1 MLQKSVENF
10 VENDVKF
17 KELVKDIVREELK
30 SYKEHNDKQIQII
43 FEKLQLYRE
52 DLRITYKLIQE
63 IIELF
68 GLHKENSELHRKKVD
83 EILKNLQTDYNE
95 CNKELFEILKKMEA
109 KFQTQRKDI
118 NIIAESLRNFKK
130 DIIEL
135 FKDQMNTFDSILA
148 EMWEEQKAK
157 QQRTL
162 NRAEKNKVEI
172 LDIND
177 NKIYGIEI
185 HPKELLEVL
194 IKMECKFQSQR
205 NDINVIA
212 RSLQSLRINFE
223 IYKKENKTIF
233 EEEEMENDNE
243 ALSIKQKIER
253 EIENLDKVNSN
264 KVEILATKGSSDGK

>member
-1 MLQKSVENF
+1 MLQKSVEDF
-10 VENDVKF
+10 AENDIKF
-17 KELVKDIVREELK
+17 KELVKDAVREELK

-83 EILKNLQTDYNE
+83 EILSKLQMDY
-95 CNKELFEILKKMEA
+95 
-109 KFQTQRKDI
+109 KD
-118 NIIAESLRNFKK
+118 FKK
-130 DIIEL
+130 KYEIERKIENL
-135 FKDQMNTFDSILA
+135 D
-148 EMWEEQKAK
+148 KA
-157 QQRTL
+157 
-162 NRAEKNKVEI
+162 NSNKVEI

-194 IKMECKFQSQR
+194 IKMEAKFQSQR

-212 RSLQSLRINFE
+212 YSLRTLQMD
-223 IYKKENKTIF
+223 YKDFKKKYE
-233 EEEEMENDNE
+233 
-243 ALSIKQKIER
+243 IER
-253 EIENLDKVNSN
+253 KIENLDKANSN
-264 KVEILATKGSSDGK
+264 KVEILDIEGDSDGK

>member
-1 MLQKSVENF
+1 MLQKSVEDF
-10 VENDVKF
+10 AENDIKF
-17 KELVKDIVREELK
+17 KELVKDAVREELK

-83 EILKNLQTDYNE
+83 EILSKLQMDYKNLLE
-95 CNKELFEILKKMEA
+95 
-109 KFQTQRKDI
+109 TQKI
-118 NIIAESLRNFKK
+118 K
-130 DIIEL
+130 
-135 FKDQMNTFDSILA
+135 
-148 EMWEEQKAK
+148 
-157 QQRTL
+157 
-162 NRAEKNKVEI
+162 KNKVEI

-194 IKMECKFQSQR
+194 IKMEAKFRSQR
-205 NDINVIA
+205 NDINAISE
-212 RSLQSLRINFE
+212 SLQSLRINFE
-223 IYKKENKTIF
+223 IYTKENKTIF

-253 EIENLDKVNSN
+253 KIENLDKANSN
-264 KVEILATKGSSDGK
+264 KVEILDTKGSSDGK

>member
-1 MLQKSVENF
+1 MLQKSVEDF
-10 VENDVKF
+10 AENDIKF
-17 KELVKDIVREELK
+17 KELVKDAVREELK
-30 SYKEHNDKQIQII
+30 FYKEHNDKQIQII

-83 EILKNLQTDYNE
+83 EILSKLQMDYKDLLE
-95 CNKELFEILKKMEA
+95 
-109 KFQTQRKDI
+109 TQKI
-118 NIIAESLRNFKK
+118 K
-130 DIIEL
+130 
-135 FKDQMNTFDSILA
+135 
-148 EMWEEQKAK
+148 
-157 QQRTL
+157 
-162 NRAEKNKVEI
+162 KNKVEI

-194 IKMECKFQSQR
+194 IKMEAKFRSQR
-205 NDINVIA
+205 NDINAISE
-212 RSLQSLRINFE
+212 SLQSLRINFE
-223 IYKKENKTIF
+223 IYTKENKTIF

-253 EIENLDKVNSN
+253 EIENLDKANNN
-264 KVEILATKGSSDGK
+264 KVEILDIEGSSDGK

>member
-10 VENDVKF
+10 AENDVKF

-83 EILKNLQTDYNE
+83 EILSKLQMDFEIYQKE
-95 CNKELFEILKKMEA
+95 IYPKELFEILKKMEA

-118 NIIAESLRNFKK
+118 N
-130 DIIEL
+130 
-135 FKDQMNTFDSILA
+135 ILA

-172 LDIND
+172 FDIND

-185 HPKELLEVL
+185 HPKELVEVL
-194 IKMECKFQSQR
+194 RKMEAKFQSQR

-212 RSLQSLRINFE
+212 YSLRTLQMD
-223 IYKKENKTIF
+223 YKDFKKKDE
-233 EEEEMENDNE
+233 
-243 ALSIKQKIER
+243 IER

-264 KVEILATKGSSDGK
+264 KVEIFDIKGSFDGK

>member
-10 VENDVKF
+10 AENDVKF
-17 KELVKDIVREELK
+17 KELLKDIVREELK

-83 EILKNLQTDYNE
+83 EILSKLQMDFEIYQKE
-95 CNKELFEILKKMEA
+95 IYPKELFEILKKMEA

-148 EMWEEQKAK
+148 DLAEMWEEQ
-157 QQRTL
+157 
-162 NRAEKNKVEI
+162 
-172 LDIND
+172 
-177 NKIYGIEI
+177 
-185 HPKELLEVL
+185 
-194 IKMECKFQSQR
+194 
-205 NDINVIA
+205 
-212 RSLQSLRINFE
+212 

>member
-1 MLQKSVENF
+1 MLQKLVENF
-10 VENDVKF
+10 AENDVKF

-83 EILKNLQTDYNE
+83 EILSKLQTDYNE

-118 NIIAESLRNFKK
+118 NIL
-130 DIIEL
+130 
-135 FKDQMNTFDSILA
+135 T

-172 LDIND
+172 FDIND

-185 HPKELLEVL
+185 HPKELVEVL
-194 IKMECKFQSQR
+194 RKMEAKFQSQR

-212 RSLQSLRINFE
+212 YSLRTLQMD
-223 IYKKENKTIF
+223 YKDFKKKDE
-233 EEEEMENDNE
+233 
-243 ALSIKQKIER
+243 IER

-264 KVEILATKGSSDGK
+264 KVEILDTKGSFDGK

>member
-1 MLQKSVENF
+1 MMQKSVENF
-10 VENDVKF
+10 AENDVKF
-17 KELVKDIVREELK
+17 KELIKDIVREELK

-83 EILKNLQTDYNE
+83 EILRNLQTDYNE

-135 FKDQMNTFDSILA
+135 FEDQMTTFDSIFA

-157 QQRTL
+157 QQKTL
-162 NRAEKNKVEI
+162 NRAEKKVEI
-172 LDIND
+172 F
-177 NKIYGIEI
+177 Y
-185 HPKELLEVL
+185 
-194 IKMECKFQSQR
+194 
-205 NDINVIA
+205 
-212 RSLQSLRINFE
+212 
-223 IYKKENKTIF
+223 
-233 EEEEMENDNE
+233 
-243 ALSIKQKIER
+243 
-253 EIENLDKVNSN
+253 
-264 KVEILATKGSSDGK
+264 TKGSSDGK